1 MALWLSAKRHT
12 RHNGLIK
19 MTRSTISIQH
29 NDITI
34 MVLSIL
40 KLGTM
45 TIQHDDITTMVLS
58 ILTLRILTFSITLN
72 FMKARLQYGDL
83 HSRLVCFKAQK
94 LSPILKK
101 TRIERFPPL
110 CKYYSTLITIEWC
123 SAMYWNNISS
133 DIRRRNLIRR
143 QAQNIFFC
151 K

>member
-1 MALWLSAKRHT
+1 MVLFFLIFKDRKSLNGPMTFSKTTLGTMALS
-12 RHNGLIK
+12 K

-34 MVLSIL
+34 MVLSVL

-94 LSPILKK
+94 ISPVLKK
-101 TRIERFPPL
+101 L
-110 CKYYSTLITIEWC
+110 
-123 SAMYWNNISS
+123 A
-133 DIRRRNLIRR
+133 
-143 QAQNIFFC
+143 
-151 K
+151 